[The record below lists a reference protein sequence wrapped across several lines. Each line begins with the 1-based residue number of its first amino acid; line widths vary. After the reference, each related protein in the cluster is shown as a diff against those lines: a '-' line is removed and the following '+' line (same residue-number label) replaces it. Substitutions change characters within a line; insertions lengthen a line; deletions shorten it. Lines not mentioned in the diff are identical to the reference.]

1 MVVQTELPIELLPLE
16 AEPNA
21 IIQPMVPLVPA
32 AQQVLHQRDQMAT
45 ILDLPDQMM
54 HQQERILLQLKVLLH
69 HRVAA
74 ADLEEKVEAH
84 HQAQAVVVAVVVV
97 GAADQQEG
105 AADNLN

>member
-54 HQQERILLQLKVLLH
+54 HQQERILLH

-84 HQAQAVVVAVVVV
+84 HQAQAVVVV